1 MNKWGYYE
9 CPLFYFDIFIN
20 MNIQES
26 IRRIL
31 REETE
36 QKNKSY
42 TLYVDMGGVLFKKM
56 GADEGGS
63 GDKTDYIGSE
73 LWEGIKKY
81 NPTILSSTG
90 SKNAADARETKRE
103 QVNDYLTPI
112 PPIIFVT
119 SGKDKGIKYGNENS
133 ILIDDSQTNID
144 SWKGNNGIGIKHSSD
159 NVGKTLGR
167 LKELYGY

>member
-1 MNKWGYYE
+1 MR
-9 CPLFYFDIFIN
+9 LH
-20 MNIQES
+20 ES

-63 GDKTDYIGSE
+63 GDETDYIGSE

-90 SKNAADARETKRE
+90 TKNIDGAKKTKRQ
-103 QVNDYLTPI
+103 QVKDYLNPI
-112 PPIIFVT
+112 PPILFVT

-144 SWKGNNGIGIKHSSD
+144 SWKDNDGIGIRHFSD
-159 NVGKTLGR
+159 NVGKTLDR
-167 LKELYGY
+167 LKDLYKY

>member
-1 MNKWGYYE
+1 MR
-9 CPLFYFDIFIN
+9 L
-20 MNIQES
+20 QES

-36 QKNKSY
+36 QKNNSY

-63 GDKTDYIGSE
+63 GDETDYIGSE

-81 NPTILSSTG
+81 NPTILSATG
-90 SKNAADARETKRE
+90 TKDIDNAKKTKRQ
-103 QVNDYLTPI
+103 QVKDYLNPI
-112 PPIIFVT
+112 PPIVFVT

-144 SWKGNNGIGIKHSSD
+144 SWTRKGIDGIGIKHSSD
-159 NVGKTLGR
+159 KVGKTLDR

>member
-1 MNKWGYYE
+1 MK
-9 CPLFYFDIFIN
+9 L
-20 MNIQES
+20 QES

-36 QKNKSY
+36 QKNNSY

-63 GDKTDYIGSE
+63 GDETDYIGSE

-81 NPTILSSTG
+81 NPTILSATG
-90 SKNAADARETKRE
+90 TKDIDNAKKTKRQ
-103 QVNDYLTPI
+103 QVKDYLNPI
-112 PPIIFVT
+112 PPIVFVT

-144 SWKGNNGIGIKHSSD
+144 SWVGNNGIGIKHSSD
-159 NVGKTLGR
+159 NVGKTLSK
-167 LKELYGY
+167 LKQLYEY

>member
-1 MNKWGYYE
+1 MKG
-9 CPLFYFDIFIN
+9 L
-20 MNIQES
+20 

-31 REETE
+31 KEETE
-36 QKNKSY
+36 KTNNSY

-63 GDKTDYIGSE
+63 GDETDYIGSE

-90 SKNAADARETKRE
+90 TKNIDGAKKTKRQ
-103 QVNDYLTPI
+103 QVKDYLNPI
-112 PPIIFVT
+112 PPILFVT

-144 SWKGNNGIGIKHSSD
+144 SWKDNNGIGIRHFSD
-159 NVGKTLGR
+159 NVGKTLDR
-167 LKELYGY
+167 LKDLYKY

>member
-1 MNKWGYYE
+1 MR
-9 CPLFYFDIFIN
+9 L
-20 MNIQES
+20 QES

-63 GDKTDYIGSE
+63 GDETDYIGSE

-90 SKNAADARETKRE
+90 TKDIDGAKKTKRQ
-103 QVNDYLTPI
+103 QVKDYLNPI
-112 PPIIFVT
+112 PPIVFVT

-144 SWKGNNGIGIKHSSD
+144 SWKDNDGIGIKHSSD
-159 NVGKTLGR
+159 NVSKTLDR

>member
-1 MNKWGYYE
+1 MR
-9 CPLFYFDIFIN
+9 L
-20 MNIQES
+20 QES

-63 GDKTDYIGSE
+63 GDETDYIGSE

-90 SKNAADARETKRE
+90 TKDIDGAKKTKRE
-103 QVNDYLTPI
+103 QVKDYLTPI
-112 PPIIFVT
+112 PPIVFVT

-133 ILIDDSQTNID
+133 ILVDDSQTNID
-144 SWKGNNGIGIKHSSD
+144 SWVGNDGIGIKHSSD
-159 NVGKTLGR
+159 NVGKTLSK
-167 LKELYGY
+167 LKQLYEY

>member
-1 MNKWGYYE
+1 MK
-9 CPLFYFDIFIN
+9 L
-20 MNIQES
+20 QES

-36 QKNKSY
+36 QKNNSY

-63 GDKTDYIGSE
+63 GDETDYIGSE

-81 NPTILSSTG
+81 NPTILSATG
-90 SKNAADARETKRE
+90 TKDIDNAKKTKRQ
-103 QVNDYLTPI
+103 QVKDYLNPI
-112 PPIIFVT
+112 PPIVFVT

-133 ILIDDSQTNID
+133 ILSFSNAFF
-144 SWKGNNGIGIKHSSD
+144 
-159 NVGKTLGR
+159 
-167 LKELYGY
+167 Y

>member
-1 MNKWGYYE
+1 MN
-9 CPLFYFDIFIN
+9 L
-20 MNIQES
+20 QES
-26 IRRIL
+26 IRRII

-36 QKNKSY
+36 QTNNSY

-63 GDKTDYIGSE
+63 GDETDYIGSE

-90 SKNAADARETKRE
+90 TKDIDDAKDTKRK
-103 QVNDYLTPI
+103 QVKDYLNPI
-112 PPIIFVT
+112 PPIVFVT

-144 SWKGNNGIGIKHSSD
+144 SWVGNDGIGIKHSSD
-159 NVGKTLGR
+159 NVGKTLSK
-167 LKELYGY
+167 LKQLYEY

>member
-1 MNKWGYYE
+1 MK
-9 CPLFYFDIFIN
+9 L
-20 MNIQES
+20 QES

-36 QKNKSY
+36 QTNKSY
-42 TLYVDMGGVLFKKM
+42 KLYVDMGGVLFKKM

-63 GDKTDYIGSE
+63 GDETDYIGSE

-81 NPTILSSTG
+81 NPTILSATG
-90 SKNAADARETKRE
+90 TKDIDNAKKTKRQ
-103 QVNDYLTPI
+103 QVKDYLNPI
-112 PPIIFVT
+112 PPIVFVT

-144 SWKGNNGIGIKHSSD
+144 SWVGNDGIGIKHSSD
-159 NVGKTLGR
+159 NVGKTLSK
-167 LKELYGY
+167 LKQLYEY

>member
-1 MNKWGYYE
+1 MK
-9 CPLFYFDIFIN
+9 L
-20 MNIQES
+20 QES

-36 QKNKSY
+36 QTNKSY
-42 TLYVDMGGVLFKKM
+42 KLYVDMGGVLFKKM

-63 GDKTDYIGSE
+63 GDETDYIGSE

-90 SKNAADARETKRE
+90 TKDIDNAKKTKRQ
-103 QVNDYLTPI
+103 QVKDYLNPI
-112 PPIIFVT
+112 PPIVFVT
-119 SGKDKGIKYGNENS
+119 SGKDQGIKYGNENS

-144 SWKGNNGIGIKHSSD
+144 SWVGNDGIGIKHSSD
-159 NVGKTLGR
+159 NVGKTLSK
-167 LKELYGY
+167 LKQLYEY

>member
-1 MNKWGYYE
+1 MN
-9 CPLFYFDIFIN
+9 L
-20 MNIQES
+20 QES
-26 IRRIL
+26 IRRII

-36 QKNKSY
+36 QTNNSY

-63 GDKTDYIGSE
+63 GDETDYIGGE

-90 SKNAADARETKRE
+90 TKDIDYAKDTKRK
-103 QVNDYLTPI
+103 QVKDYLNPI
-112 PPIIFVT
+112 PPIVFVT

-144 SWKGNNGIGIKHSSD
+144 SWVGNDGIGIKHSSD
-159 NVGKTLGR
+159 NVGKTLSK
-167 LKELYGY
+167 LKQLYEY

>member
-1 MNKWGYYE
+1 MR
-9 CPLFYFDIFIN
+9 L
-20 MNIQES
+20 QES

-63 GDKTDYIGSE
+63 GDETDYIGSE

-90 SKNAADARETKRE
+90 TKDIDDAKDTKRK
-103 QVNDYLTPI
+103 QVKDYLNPI
-112 PPIIFVT
+112 PPIKFVT
-119 SGKDKGIKYGNENS
+119 SGKDKGKYFANEDS

-144 SWKGNNGIGIKHSSD
+144 SWVNNGGIGIIHSSD
-159 NVGKTLGR
+159 NVGKTLDR

>member
-1 MNKWGYYE
+1 MK
-9 CPLFYFDIFIN
+9 L
-20 MNIQES
+20 QES

-36 QKNKSY
+36 QKNNSY

-63 GDKTDYIGSE
+63 GDETDYIVSE
-73 LWEGIKKY
+73 IWEGIKKY
-81 NPTILSSTG
+81 NPTILSATG
-90 SKNAADARETKRE
+90 TKDIDNAKKTKRQ
-103 QVNDYLTPI
+103 QVKDYLNPI
-112 PPIIFVT
+112 PPIVFVT

-144 SWKGNNGIGIKHSSD
+144 SWVGNNGIGIKHSSD
-159 NVGKTLGR
+159 NVGKTLSK
-167 LKELYGY
+167 LKQLYEY

>member
-1 MNKWGYYE
+1 MK
-9 CPLFYFDIFIN
+9 LL
-20 MNIQES
+20 

-31 REETE
+31 KEETE
-36 QKNKSY
+36 KTNNSY

-63 GDKTDYIGSE
+63 GDETDYIGSE

-90 SKNAADARETKRE
+90 TKNIDEAKKTKRQ
-103 QVNDYLTPI
+103 QVKDYLNPI
-112 PPIIFVT
+112 PPILFVT
-119 SGKDKGIKYGNENS
+119 SGKDKSIKYGNENS

-144 SWKGNNGIGIKHSSD
+144 SWKDNDGIGIRHFSD
-159 NVGKTLGR
+159 NVGKTLDR
-167 LKELYGY
+167 LKDLYKY

>member
-1 MNKWGYYE
+1 MR
-9 CPLFYFDIFIN
+9 L
-20 MNIQES
+20 QES

-63 GDKTDYIGSE
+63 GDETDYIGSE

-90 SKNAADARETKRE
+90 TKDIDGAKKTKRQ
-103 QVNDYLTPI
+103 QVKDYLNPI
-112 PPIIFVT
+112 PPIVFVT

-144 SWKGNNGIGIKHSSD
+144 SWTRKGIDGIGIKHSSD
-159 NVGKTLGR
+159 KVGKTLDR

>member
-1 MNKWGYYE
+1 MNLQK
-9 CPLFYFDIFIN
+9 
-20 MNIQES
+20 S

-31 REETE
+31 KEETE

-42 TLYVDMGGVLFKKM
+42 ILYVDMGGVLFKKM

-63 GDKTDYIGSE
+63 GDNTEYIGEE
-73 LWEGIKKY
+73 LWKGIKKY

-90 SKNAADARETKRE
+90 SKNAADARETKRK
-103 QVNDYLTPI
+103 QVKDYLTPT
-112 PPIIFVT
+112 PPIKFVI
-119 SGKDKGIKYGNENS
+119 SGKDKGIEYADENS

-144 SWKGNNGIGIKHSSD
+144 SWKDNDGIGIKHSSD
-159 NVGKTLGR
+159 NVGKTLDR

>member
-1 MNKWGYYE
+1 MK
-9 CPLFYFDIFIN
+9 L
-20 MNIQES
+20 QES

-36 QKNKSY
+36 QKNNSY

-63 GDKTDYIGSE
+63 GDETDYIGGE

-90 SKNAADARETKRE
+90 TKDIDDAKDTKRK
-103 QVNDYLTPI
+103 QVKDYLNPI
-112 PPIIFVT
+112 PPIVFVT

-144 SWKGNNGIGIKHSSD
+144 SWVGNDGIGIKHSSD
-159 NVGKTLGR
+159 NVGKTLSK
-167 LKELYGY
+167 LKQLYEY

>member
-1 MNKWGYYE
+1 MR
-9 CPLFYFDIFIN
+9 LH
-20 MNIQES
+20 ES

-63 GDKTDYIGSE
+63 GDETDYIGSE

-90 SKNAADARETKRE
+90 TKDIDGAKKTKRE
-103 QVNDYLTPI
+103 QVKDYLNPI
-112 PPIIFVT
+112 PSIVFVT

-144 SWKGNNGIGIKHSSD
+144 SWVGNDGIGIKHSSD
-159 NVGKTLGR
+159 NVGKTLSK
-167 LKELYGY
+167 LKQLYEY

>member
-1 MNKWGYYE
+1 MK
-9 CPLFYFDIFIN
+9 L
-20 MNIQES
+20 QES

-36 QKNKSY
+36 QTNKSY
-42 TLYVDMGGVLFKKM
+42 KLYVDMGGVLFKKM

-63 GDKTDYIGSE
+63 GDETDYIGSE

-90 SKNAADARETKRE
+90 TKDIDNAKKTKRQ
-103 QVNDYLTPI
+103 QVKDYLNPI
-112 PPIIFVT
+112 PPIVFVT

-144 SWKGNNGIGIKHSSD
+144 SWVGNDGIGIKHSSD
-159 NVGKTLGR
+159 NVGKTLSK
-167 LKELYGY
+167 LKQLYEY

>member
-1 MNKWGYYE
+1 MK
-9 CPLFYFDIFIN
+9 L
-20 MNIQES
+20 QES

-36 QKNKSY
+36 QTNKSY
-42 TLYVDMGGVLFKKM
+42 KLYVDMGGVLFKKM

-63 GDKTDYIGSE
+63 GDETDYIGSE

-90 SKNAADARETKRE
+90 TKDIDKAKETKRQ
-103 QVNDYLTPI
+103 QVKDYLNPI
-112 PPIIFVT
+112 PPIVFVT

-144 SWKGNNGIGIKHSSD
+144 SWVGNDGIGIKHSSD
-159 NVGKTLGR
+159 NVGKTLSK
-167 LKELYGY
+167 LKQLYEY

>member
-1 MNKWGYYE
+1 MR
-9 CPLFYFDIFIN
+9 LH
-20 MNIQES
+20 ES

-63 GDKTDYIGSE
+63 GDETDYIGSE

-90 SKNAADARETKRE
+90 TKDIDGAKKTKRE
-103 QVNDYLTPI
+103 QVKDYLNPI
-112 PPIIFVT
+112 PPIVFVT

-144 SWKGNNGIGIKHSSD
+144 SWEDNDGIGIKHSSD
-159 NVGKTLGR
+159 NVGKTLDR

>member
-1 MNKWGYYE
+1 MR
-9 CPLFYFDIFIN
+9 L
-20 MNIQES
+20 QEN

-63 GDKTDYIGSE
+63 GDDTEYIGEE
-73 LWEGIKKY
+73 LWKGIKKY

-90 SKNAADARETKRE
+90 SKNAADARETKRK
-103 QVNDYLTPI
+103 QVKDYLNPT
-112 PPIIFVT
+112 PPIKFVI
-119 SGKDKGIKYGNENS
+119 SGKDKGVEYADENS
-133 ILIDDSQTNID
+133 ILIDDSQTYID
-144 SWKGNNGIGIKHSSD
+144 SWVRNGGIGIIHSSD
-159 NVGKTLGR
+159 NVEKTLDK
-167 LKELYGY
+167 LKQLYEN

>member
-1 MNKWGYYE
+1 MK
-9 CPLFYFDIFIN
+9 L
-20 MNIQES
+20 QES

-36 QKNKSY
+36 QKNNSY

-63 GDKTDYIGSE
+63 GDETDYIGSE

-90 SKNAADARETKRE
+90 TKDIDNAKKTKRQ
-103 QVNDYLTPI
+103 QVKDYLNPI
-112 PPIIFVT
+112 PPIVFVT

-144 SWKGNNGIGIKHSSD
+144 SWVGNDGIGIKHSSD
-159 NVGKTLGR
+159 NVGKTLSK
-167 LKELYGY
+167 LKQLYEY

>member
-1 MNKWGYYE
+1 MR
-9 CPLFYFDIFIN
+9 L
-20 MNIQES
+20 QES
-26 IRRIL
+26 IRRII
-31 REETE
+31 REETK
-36 QKNKSY
+36 QKNNSY

-63 GDKTDYIGSE
+63 GDETDYIGSE

-90 SKNAADARETKRE
+90 NLATQKEIDDAKKTKRQ
-103 QVNDYLTPI
+103 QVKDYLNPI
-112 PPIIFVT
+112 PPVVFVT

-144 SWKGNNGIGIKHSSD
+144 SWKDNDGIGIKHSSD
-159 NVGKTLGR
+159 NVGKTLDR

>member
-1 MNKWGYYE
+1 
-9 CPLFYFDIFIN
+9 
-20 MNIQES
+20 MNIHES

-63 GDKTDYIGSE
+63 GDETDYIGSE

-90 SKNAADARETKRE
+90 TKDIDGAKKTKRQ
-103 QVNDYLTPI
+103 QVKDYLNPI
-112 PPIIFVT
+112 PPIVFVT

>member
-1 MNKWGYYE
+1 MR
-9 CPLFYFDIFIN
+9 LH
-20 MNIQES
+20 ES

-63 GDKTDYIGSE
+63 GDETDYIGSE

-90 SKNAADARETKRE
+90 TKDIDGAKKTKRQ
-103 QVNDYLTPI
+103 QVKDYLNPI
-112 PPIIFVT
+112 PPILFVT

-144 SWKGNNGIGIKHSSD
+144 SWKDNDGIGIRHFSD
-159 NVGKTLGR
+159 NVGKTLDR
-167 LKELYGY
+167 LKDLYKY

>member
-1 MNKWGYYE
+1 MRLQE
-9 CPLFYFDIFIN
+9 
-20 MNIQES
+20 NIK
-26 IRRIL
+26 RIL

-63 GDKTDYIGSE
+63 GDKTEYIGEE
-73 LWEGIKKY
+73 LWKGIKKY

-90 SKNAADARETKRE
+90 SKNAADARETKRK
-103 QVNDYLTPI
+103 QVKDYLTPT
-112 PPIIFVT
+112 PPIKFVI
-119 SGKDKGIKYGNENS
+119 SGKDKGIEYADENS

-144 SWKGNNGIGIKHSSD
+144 SWVNNGGIGIKHSSD
-159 NVGKTLGR
+159 NVERTLDK
-167 LKELYGY
+167 LKQLYTE

>member
-1 MNKWGYYE
+1 MK
-9 CPLFYFDIFIN
+9 L
-20 MNIQES
+20 QES

-36 QKNKSY
+36 QKNNSY

-63 GDKTDYIGSE
+63 GDETDYIGSE

-81 NPTILSSTG
+81 NPTILSATG
-90 SKNAADARETKRE
+90 TKDIDNAKKTKRQ
-103 QVNDYLTPI
+103 QVKDYLNPI
-112 PPIIFVT
+112 PPIVFVT

-144 SWKGNNGIGIKHSSD
+144 SWVGNDGIGIKHSSD
-159 NVGKTLGR
+159 NVGKTLSK
-167 LKELYGY
+167 LKQLYEY